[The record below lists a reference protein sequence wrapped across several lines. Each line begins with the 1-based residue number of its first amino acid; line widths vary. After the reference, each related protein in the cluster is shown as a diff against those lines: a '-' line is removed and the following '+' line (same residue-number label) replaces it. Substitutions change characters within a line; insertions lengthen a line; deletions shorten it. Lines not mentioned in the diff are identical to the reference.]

1 MILIQGVE
9 MVKLIFQDNYRMLV
23 RVEIFKTHL
32 SKH

>member
-1 MILIQGVE
+1 MILIQEVE
-9 MVKLIFQDNYRMLV
+9 LISLIFQDNYRIQV